1 MARKVVPIAKMSPSN
16 SNKWLN
22 CPGWAQA
29 CAGLPEHPP
38 ARAAEEGTAAHT
50 LFQLCGA
57 LGVEP
62 AEFEGAKL
70 YQDWVV
76 DDEMI
81 VAVQKAFDWLNAWHK
96 KHSIMLFMGVPT
108 VSIKQ
113 HHEFPVQLMLG
124 DYEMTGTSDY
134 VARTPRHL
142 LVFDYK
148 HGAGQW
154 VPAEEN
160 SQLGLYILGARHT
173 LQLSPKQKP
182 LGVIAQPRID
192 WGGQEVVRTWE
203 PSEADLTQLHERAR
217 EAAHVA
223 RIPGAPRR
231 AGKHCKWCGVAHS
244 CRELAEY
251 SLRTAMV
258 EFEDISARPVLD
270 PKDPASLTADGIA
283 YILSNAIVIESW
295 LRAVQSE
302 AMRRLLRHAP
312 VPGFKMVEGRKM
324 RKWINDATVMEL
336 LPKELIKT
344 VPLGPAPVL
353 KAMSKFP
360 KQVERL
366 TKLVTYTKPPIHI
379 VSEADP
385 RPAIAGSAALEF
397 KPIDDSHLD
406 SQ

>member
-1 MARKVVPIAKMSPSN
+1 MKKIIPIAKMSPSN
-16 SNKWLN
+16 SSKWLN

-29 CAGLPEHPP
+29 CAGLPERTP
-38 ARAAEEGTAAHT
+38 ARAAEEGTAAHA

-57 LGVEP
+57 LGVAP
-62 AEFEGAKL
+62 AEFEGARL

-81 VAVQKAFDWLNAWHK
+81 VAVQRAFDWLNEWVK
-96 KHSIMLFMGVPT
+96 KNGSVKNMHEAS
-108 VSIKQ
+108 VS
-113 HHEFPVQLMLG
+113 LMLG

-134 VARTPRHL
+134 IGTAPKWL

-173 LQLSPKQKP
+173 LQLSPRQKP

-192 WGGQEVVRTWE
+192 WGGQEVVRTWA
-203 PSEADLTQLHERAR
+203 PSEADLKQLHERAT

-223 RIPGAPRR
+223 RIPNAPRR
-231 AGKHCKWCGVAHS
+231 AGKHCKWCGVASS

-258 EFEDISARPVLD
+258 EFEDIAARPVID
-270 PKDPASLTADGIA
+270 PDDPARMTADGIA
-283 YILSNAIVIESW
+283 YVLSNAIVIESW
-295 LRAVQSE
+295 LRAVQAE
-302 AMRRLLRHAP
+302 AARRLLRHAP

-336 LPKELIKT
+336 LPAELIKT
-344 VPLGPAPVL
+344 APLGPAPVL
-353 KAMSKFP
+353 KAMAKFP
-360 KQVERL
+360 KQRARL
-366 TKLVTYTKPPIHI
+366 EKLVTYTKPPIHV

-397 KPIDDSHLD
+397 TPIEGA
-406 SQ
+406 

>member
-1 MARKVVPIAKMSPSN
+1 MAKKIIPIAKMSPSN
-16 SNKWLN
+16 SGKWLN

-29 CAGLPEHPP
+29 CAGLPERAP
-38 ARAAEEGTAAHT
+38 ARAAEEGTAAHA

-62 AEFEGAKL
+62 AEFAGARL
-70 YQDWVV
+70 YEDWIV

-96 KHSIMLFMGVPT
+96 KNGIARQLHEYP
-108 VSIKQ
+108 VS
-113 HHEFPVQLMLG
+113 LMLG

-134 VARTPRHL
+134 VATTTKLL

-173 LQLSPKQKP
+173 LGLSTKQKA

-203 PSEADLTQLHERAR
+203 PSEADLKRLHERST
-217 EAAHVA
+217 EAAFQA
-223 RIPGAPRR
+223 RLPGAPRR
-231 AGKHCKWCGVAHS
+231 AGTHCKWCGVAHS

-258 EFEDISARPVLD
+258 EFEDISKRPLLEPRD
-270 PKDPASLTADGIA
+270 PNTLTADGIA
-283 YILSNAIVIESW
+283 YVLSNSIIIESW
-295 LRAVQSE
+295 LRAVQAE

-336 LPKELIKT
+336 LPPELIKT
-344 VPLGPAPVL
+344 APLGPAPVL
-353 KAMSKFP
+353 KAMAKFP
-360 KQVERL
+360 KRCARL
-366 TKLVTYTKPPIHI
+366 EKLVTYTKPPIHV

-385 RPAIAGSAALEF
+385 RPAISGSAALEF
-397 KPIDDSHLD
+397 TPIEGA
-406 SQ
+406 